1 MPARLYQKSLVEMDR
16 AVHALAEIVPPP
28 KVVRFKDGFV
38 YRHVEQTTE
47 QAIVQKLARLPSGL
61 RAASQLLEAG
71 FFQEQAALQ
80 RLIDE
85 IGEDVIFLSIPLMYD
100 VDQSLQAEYL
110 QAFFAEEF
118 SPATGLPSAQDRPMV
133 RRKKIRA
140 WIAQSP
146 IGGPDPSGHIS
157 AARTLSKAYSGYV
170 HAASPQIMDMFGG
183 NPPHF
188 HTAGMLGTLRENEHR
203 QDIANYYYRSV
214 TAFVIAARALGH
226 KPVYDRLFTLN
237 GEYEAIMGIRE

>member
-1 MPARLYQKSLVEMDR
+1 MDR
-16 AVHALAEIVPPP
+16 AVHALAELVPPP
-28 KVVRFKDGFV
+28 QVLPFKDGFV
-38 YRHVEQTTE
+38 YRHVEQLPQ

-61 RAASQLLEAG
+61 RAASLLLESG

-85 IGEDVIFLSIPLMYD
+85 IGEDVIFLSIPLMYE

-118 SPATGLPSAQDRPMV
+118 DPATGLPTAQDRPMV

-146 IGGPDPSGHIS
+146 VGTQNPSGHIG
-157 AARTLSKAYSGYV
+157 AARTLSKTYSGYV

-183 NPPHF
+183 NPPRF
-188 HTAGMLGTLRENEHR
+188 HTSGMLGTPREDEHR
-203 QDIANYYYRSV
+203 QDIANYYYRSI
-214 TAFVIAARALGH
+214 TAFTIAARAIGH
-226 KPVYDRLFTLN
+226 KPAYETLFALCKKFETV
-237 GEYEAIMGIRE
+237 MRIRE

>member
-1 MPARLYQKSLVEMDR
+1 MDR
-16 AVHALAEIVPPP
+16 AVHALAELVPPP
-28 KVVRFKDGFV
+28 KAVPFKDGFV
-38 YRHVEQTTE
+38 YRYVEQLAE

-61 RAASQLLEAG
+61 RAASQLLESG
-71 FFQEQAALQ
+71 LFQEQAALQ

-110 QAFFAEEF
+110 QTFFAEEF
-118 SPATGLPSAQDRPMV
+118 DPATGLPIAQDRPMA

-146 IGGPDPSGHIS
+146 VGTTDPSGHIG

-188 HTAGMLGTLRENEHR
+188 HTAGMSGTPRESEHR

-214 TAFVIAARALGH
+214 TAFAIAARALGH
-226 KPVYDRLFTLN
+226 QPVYGRMYALSC
-237 GEYEAIMGIRE
+237 EYEEIMGIRE